1 VAHLSPLPERA
12 SLRLEAQGLF
22 SKQVRAQRGL
32 REGLVPG
39 LYRVVL
45 HPRTDGEGF
54 LTELRLAHW
63 ELLSPAP
70 VGEAPGEPL
79 RFLLLGEWLGAWEG
93 LGRVRVVPKLK
104 EEPEAR
110 PFVLRFL
117 LRRPHLAPAPGGW
130 SWSWGGWSGGGS

>member
-1 VAHLSPLPERA
+1 VVHLSPLPGTA
-12 SLRLEAQGLF
+12 SLRLEGQGLF
-22 SKQVRAQRGL
+22 SKRVRAPRGL

-54 LTELRLAHW
+54 LTGLHLAHR

-79 RFLLLGEWLGAWEG
+79 RFLL
-93 LGRVRVVPKLK
+93 
-104 EEPEAR
+104 
-110 PFVLRFL
+110 
-117 LRRPHLAPAPGGW
+117 RRPHLAPAPGGLVLAL
-130 SWSWGGWSGGGS
+130 GRVERGRLVGEAFPLTPRALP